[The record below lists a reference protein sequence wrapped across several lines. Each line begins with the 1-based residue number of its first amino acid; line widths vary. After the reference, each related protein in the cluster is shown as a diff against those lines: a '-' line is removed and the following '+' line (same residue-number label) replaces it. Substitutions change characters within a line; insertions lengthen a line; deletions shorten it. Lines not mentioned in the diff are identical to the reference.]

1 MLKNKTQKNLD
12 ILRRFA
18 EKANRLAD
26 KRYDKLGMNKIDISM
41 NINIGG
47 KVKSNFPSNEI
58 VESFLMNV
66 RMFVMSEKNSDF
78 NFEKVCHY
86 FVEKD
91 YQVKKVEL
99 WLKAYN
105 DIFNN
110 EAIVLKVNNKALT
123 TKYIFYTIFNED
135 NFHQEKEQ
143 KGMATIMSH
152 QIIES
157 FSKSKFFNVLYSLRM
172 IICCFNKQIV
182 EKYLKELEIN

>member
-157 FSKSKFFNVLYSLRM
+157 FSKSKFFNVLYS
-172 IICCFNKQIV
+172 C
-182 EKYLKELEIN
+182 